1 MNDDVR
7 ALKDFL
13 ENRNTR
19 KSTPSWIQTGDFV
32 EKFPDLST

>member
-1 MNDDVR
+1 MNDDDR

-19 KSTPSWIQTGDFV
+19 KSTHTSWIQTGDFV
-32 EKFPDLST
+32 EKFPDL

>member
-13 ENRNTR
+13 ENLNTR

-32 EKFPDLST
+32 EKFSNW